1 MLSGHY
7 PRGRWPLFF
16 SILFVWNMNFTQKE
30 IKKDVKPRNI
40 MLWVRQDN
48 AR

>member
-30 IKKDVKPRNI
+30 I
-40 MLWVRQDN
+40 
-48 AR
+48 

>member
-16 SILFVWNMNFTQKE
+16 LLLFVWNLNFTQEE
-30 IKKDVKPRNI
+30 IWKDVKPRNL